1 MKIKESLEDEIK
13 IAETQMKSAKND
25 LARVKDAV
33 RNKVKLD
40 NFDAETIE
48 AYAKNMCHYQAAI
61 ESAAQKINTYEYFLN
76 LIKCEEK
83 GLL

>member
-13 IAETQMKSAKND
+13 IAETQMKSATND

-40 NFDAETIE
+40 FDAETIE
-48 AYAKNMCHYQAAI
+48 AYAKNMRNYQAAI
-61 ESAAQKINTYEYFLN
+61 ETAAQKINTYSYFLN
-76 LIKCEEK
+76 LINCEEK